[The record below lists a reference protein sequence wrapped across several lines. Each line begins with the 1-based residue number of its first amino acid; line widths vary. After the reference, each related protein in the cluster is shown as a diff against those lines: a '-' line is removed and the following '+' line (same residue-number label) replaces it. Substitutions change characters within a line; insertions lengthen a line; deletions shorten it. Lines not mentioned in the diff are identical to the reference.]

1 MSYLRASNAMPIK
14 YKHFCLSRLSRLN
27 SSTPQLHNSITL
39 QHRFQFWI
47 WSWYTQM
54 PIACN
59 ALTDSKLSW
68 KRNGSAQSSP
78 DTSRHAYIN
87 LCKWVCVCAYWL
99 LLLLLSIRPSIEFCI
114 SAKLQGC
121 HIWSPPLC
129 CTLNFILEQSLC
141 TLYCG
146 NCHKLL
152 ISFATSS

>member
-87 LCKWVCVCAYWL
+87 LCKWVCVCVHIGFYCYYYRFVHRLSFASQPSCKAATFDLLRCVARWILYW
-99 LLLLLSIRPSIEFCI
+99 SSH
-114 SAKLQGC
+114 SV
-121 HIWSPPLC
+121 
-129 CTLNFILEQSLC
+129 LC
-141 TLYCG
+141 TVAT
-146 NCHKLL
+146 
-152 ISFATSS
+152 ATSC